1 MSKIILCLVICL
13 SFCMQSCDGF
23 RELRVEINLKNEQ
36 PEYEYSKTV
45 SLIDDFAKKNGFT
58 CSSCVDN
65 YNRHYSF
72 NAINLVSKR
81 DEKNDIFSI
90 ELYEFGP
97 PIPTKEYQLFC
108 RELSELVKNNFKEQS
123 VTLNSKCSGS

>member
-1 MSKIILCLVICL
+1 MRKIILGIVICL
-13 SFCMQSCDGF
+13 SFWMQGCDGF
-23 RELRVEINLKNEQ
+23 RELRVGINLKDEQ
-36 PEYEYSKTV
+36 PKYEYDKAV
-45 SLIDDFAKKNGFT
+45 SLIDDFAKRNGFT
-58 CSSCVDN
+58 CSSCDVDT

-72 NAINLVSKR
+72 HAINLVSRLDKN
-81 DEKNDIFSI
+81 NDIFSF

-123 VTLNSKCSGS
+123 VILKPK